1 MTGEQIGMPTVS
13 NSATA
18 ESLLFHTLLQLIF
31 IMLAARVMGSV
42 FVRLRQPRGV
52 GEIVAGLLLGPSL
65 FGALAPEGFR
75 WLFLTVDP
83 APLQLLSQIGL
94 ILLMFQVGME
104 FDFGLLGDRA
114 NRRVAALVTVTG
126 IVIPSLC
133 GWGFGQL
140 SADRLA
146 PGISVPVYSLFI
158 AIALSITA
166 VPILGR
172 ILMEFGLTRNRIGVI
187 SIAAAAA
194 NDALGWVLLA
204 AVAAVATHGF
214 EPFAVLRQLGGLL
227 IYLITSWYLL
237 RPLLLRLVRS
247 FSLES
252 GQLPENLLAVLLIW
266 VFGSALITSWLGI
279 FAIFGGFVAGVLLHQ
294 SHPLVQAWQQRV
306 GDLLA
311 VFFLPIFFTYTGLRT
326 DVGSLNTGED
336 WLWCAVLMA
345 VAMLGKFGGCYL
357 AARVGGLTAAE
368 SRCIGILMNTRALME
383 LIVINLGRDLG
394 VIPAKVF
401 TMLVLMAVVSTLI
414 TAPGLRLWLPAA
426 LAANRR

>member
-1 MTGEQIGMPTVS
+1 MSPLVNPGGS
-13 NSATA
+13 A

-31 IMLAARVMGSV
+31 IILAARVTGSV
-42 FVRLRQPRGV
+42 FVRLKQPRGV

-65 FGALAPEGFR
+65 FGALAPGSFH
-75 WLFLTVDP
+75 WLFKAGDP
-83 APLQLLSQIGL
+83 GPLHLLSQIGL

-104 FDFGLLGDRA
+104 FDFSLLGNRA
-114 NRRVAALVTVTG
+114 NRRVAAWVTVLG
-126 IVIPSLC
+126 IVIPGLL

-140 SADRLA
+140 SANWLA
-146 PGISVPVYSLFI
+146 PGISVTAYSLFI

-172 ILMEFGLTRNRIGVI
+172 ILMDFGLTRHRIGVI

-214 EPFAVLRQLGGLL
+214 EPIVVLRQLGLLL
-227 IYLITSWYLL
+227 IYLLVSWFLL
-237 RPLLLRLVRS
+237 RPLLLRLIRR
-247 FSLES
+247 FPLDS
-252 GQLPENLLAVLLIW
+252 GRLPQNLLALLLVW
-266 VFGSALITSWLGI
+266 VFVSALITSRLGI

-294 SHPLVQAWQQRV
+294 SPELVQAWRQRV

-326 DVGSLNTGED
+326 DIGSLSAGED
-336 WLWCAVLMA
+336 WLWCALLIA

-357 AARVGGLTAAE
+357 AARLGGLTIAE
-368 SRCIGILMNTRALME
+368 SRCVGILMNTRALME
-383 LIVINLGRDLG
+383 LIVINLGHELG

-414 TAPGLRLWLPAA
+414 TAPGLRLWLPGGVAGH
-426 LAANRR
+426 RF